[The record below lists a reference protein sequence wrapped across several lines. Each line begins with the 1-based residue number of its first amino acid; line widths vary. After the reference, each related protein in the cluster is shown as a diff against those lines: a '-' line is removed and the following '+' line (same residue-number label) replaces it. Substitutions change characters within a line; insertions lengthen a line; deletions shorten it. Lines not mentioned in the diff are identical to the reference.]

1 MLPINLTA
9 AEGFKSIEASGA
21 HTSLG
26 SRYNEPWRSY
36 HTWRHP
42 MKMKALLLQAEAEGV
57 PIVDGAAAAAFVLWH
72 DAVYDPQAAHGRNE
86 ELSQQL
92 CQLEFGAL
100 AGKSLSVT
108 RACEAILA
116 TIGHELPSDHSRS
129 PDAALLLDIDLSI
142 LGAPD
147 AEFKGYD
154 QAIRQEYRHVPE
166 EVYREKRAAVL
177 EAFLRRHRLFLTEWG
192 YGRWEAPARA
202 NLAHAIAELRQPHST
217 NELGDLNPTSKRGN
231 ENMM

>member
-1 MLPINLTA
+1 MLA
-9 AEGFKSIEASGA
+9 
-21 HTSLG
+21 LG
-26 SRYNEPWRSY
+26 LHANSMS
-36 HTWRHP
+36 
-42 MKMKALLLQAEAEGV
+42 ALWVQ
-57 PIVDGAAAAAFVLWH
+57 
-72 DAVYDPQAAHGRNE
+72 
-86 ELSQQL
+86 
-92 CQLEFGAL
+92 
-100 AGKSLSVT
+100 
-108 RACEAILA
+108 AILA